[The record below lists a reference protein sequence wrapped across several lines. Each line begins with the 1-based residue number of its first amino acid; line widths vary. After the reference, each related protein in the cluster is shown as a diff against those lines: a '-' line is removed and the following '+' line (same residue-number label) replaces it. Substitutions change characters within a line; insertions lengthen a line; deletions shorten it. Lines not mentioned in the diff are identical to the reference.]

1 MTDLVA
7 WLAEHGYPI
16 IFLMLLGS
24 GLGIPVPEDVPLIA
38 AGILADNGGMSVP
51 VASLACGIFVLGR
64 DSIVYFLGRRYG
76 VAVLQNRWAQ
86 RIVRAETVRAAE
98 RHLHRRGALVVFVGR
113 FLPGFRAAVFFAA
126 GASDVRPRTFL
137 LMDLLAATISLPFF
151 VWIGFK
157 FSQNL
162 PRIQELVSQF
172 RAGSFVVVG
181 LVVAFALWGWWSRRH
196 ERAEPSSVPALETA
210 NEAPEAGA

>member
-38 AGILADNGGMSVP
+38 AGILADNGGMS
-51 VASLACGIFVLGR
+51 GR